1 MELENW
7 KRSTSWV
14 DGDSSEY
21 ESELL
26 KLSQTLIITEPQIME
41 NAVMEIEILAFNSLV
56 YS

>member
-26 KLSQTLIITEPQIME
+26 KLSQTLIISEPQIME
-41 NAVMEIEILAFNSLV
+41 NAVMEIEILAFSSLV

>member
-7 KRSTSWV
+7 KKSTSWV

-26 KLSQTLIITEPQIME
+26 KLSQTLIVTEPQIME
-41 NAVMEIEILAFNSLV
+41 NAVIEIEILAFNSLV

>member
-7 KRSTSWV
+7 KRSTSRV

>member
-26 KLSQTLIITEPQIME
+26 KLSQTLIVTEPQIME
-41 NAVMEIEILAFNSLV
+41 NAVIEIEILAFNSLV